1 MRDIV
6 KLGGRLLLF
15 SLVAALLL
23 GATNMITKG
32 PIEEQKVKAAQSAQR
47 EVLPAADS
55 FEPIEMP
62 AGGEYP
68 LLTTVYEGKRDGQ
81 VVGYVLTASP
91 QGYGGPIPITM
102 AVGVDGAVQGIAV
115 GALEET
121 SGIGTRVAEPK
132 FLSQYEALPADP
144 GAIEDRVDTI
154 SGATVSSS
162 PFKQATKEMASF
174 TMNHLGIEPHEGVR
188 QLAGE
193 DLQRKEELA
202 DANMFELL
210 NVYGVVGD
218 FGSIQSI
225 YRGVAGNDTV
235 GYTFE
240 LAPQGFVAPIVL
252 RTSIDA
258 HGKITAVSIVSQEE
272 TEGYGA
278 RLATEEGVPFLSQF
292 TDKAAV
298 AEGFSEDLDV
308 LSNATVS
315 SNAVIRGVAQAAA
328 FYEQFLIVQPDA
340 DDGIVFEEIVLPKP
354 DDYKAVQSAQR
365 GLRDGTLEKY
375 RFMVR
380 VTGYHEE
387 SPILMRIDVDAE
399 GNFLSLL
406 PIEQQET
413 PGIGA
418 DVFTDAGFLAS
429 FITKSAATETADA
442 VQAVS
447 GATITSDAIKRGL
460 KQAARAYQSLTET
473 GAETQT
479 PPAAAT
485 PAFPTVPGAFEG
497 ADFESVSF
505 SDEGKQFPTVKT
517 VEKAIKAGSLIG
529 YRLVTVSTGY
539 NEADKI
545 TLQIEID
552 VDGSFVDI
560 QVLSHG
566 ETKGFGADLLVD
578 PAYVQKVVGTTAM
591 IESSDQID
599 TVAGVTLT
607 SDAFRKAIKQ
617 AAAAYQAVKEV
628 P

>member
-6 KLGGRLLLF
+6 KLGGRLLIF

-47 EVLPAADS
+47 EALPSADS
-55 FEPIEMP
+55 FEPIELP

-68 LLTTVYEGKRDGQ
+68 LLTAVYEGKHAGN

-91 QGYGGPIPITM
+91 QGYGGLIPITM

-115 GALEET
+115 GTLAET
-121 SGIGTRVAEPK
+121 AGIGSRVAEPK

-144 GAIEDRVDTI
+144 GVIENRVDTI
-154 SGATVSSS
+154 SGATVSSL

-174 TMNHLGIEPHEGVR
+174 TMNHLGIEPHEGTR

-193 DLQRKEELA
+193 DLLRKEQLA

-210 NVYGVVGD
+210 SAYGMVGD
-218 FGSIQSI
+218 FGTIQNI
-225 YRGVAGNDTV
+225 YRGIAGDATV

-240 LAPQGFVAPIVL
+240 LASQGYIAPIVL

-258 HGKITAVSIVSQEE
+258 QGKITGVRIVSQEE
-272 TEGYGA
+272 TNIYGA
-278 RLATEEGVPFLSQF
+278 RLATEEGIPFLTQF
-292 TDKAAV
+292 AGKNAV
-298 AEGFSEDLDV
+298 SEGFADDLDV

-315 SNAVIRGVAQAAA
+315 SNAIIRGVSQAVA
-328 FYEQFLIVQPDA
+328 FYEQFLVAQPDV
-340 DDGIVFEEIVLPKP
+340 DEGIVFEEIVLPKP

-375 RFMVR
+375 RFTVR

-387 SPILMRIDVDAE
+387 SPILMRVDVDTE
-399 GNFLSLL
+399 GNFLTMLA
-406 PIEQQET
+406 IEQHET

-418 DVFTDAGFLAS
+418 EVFTNAGFLAG
-429 FITKSAATETADA
+429 FITKPAAVDTADG

-460 KQAARAYQSLTET
+460 KQVARAYQSLTEA
-473 GAETQT
+473 GIGEQM
-479 PPAAAT
+479 PPAAA
-485 PAFPTVPGAFEG
+485 PVFPTVSGAFEG
-497 ADFESVSF
+497 AEFEPLAF
-505 SDEGKQFPTVKT
+505 SDEGKQFPTVKAID
-517 VEKAIKAGSLIG
+517 KATKAGTLIG
-529 YRLVTVSTGY
+529 YRFVTVSTGY
-539 NEADKI
+539 NEKDKI

-552 VDGSFVDI
+552 VSGTFIDA
-560 QVLSHG
+560 QVLSHA
-566 ETKGFGADLLVD
+566 ETKGFGADLLDD
-578 PAYVQKVVGTTAM
+578 PAYVQKIVGKSAVA
-591 IESSDQID
+591 ESSEQID
-599 TVAGVTLT
+599 RVAGATLT

-617 AAAAYQAVKEV
+617 AAVAYQAVKEV